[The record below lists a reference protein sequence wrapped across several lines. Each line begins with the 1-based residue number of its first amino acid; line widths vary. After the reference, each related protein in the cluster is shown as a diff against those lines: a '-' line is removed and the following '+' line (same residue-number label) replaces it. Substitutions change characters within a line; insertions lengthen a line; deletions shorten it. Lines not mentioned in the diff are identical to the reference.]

1 MNVFLKCI
9 SIVIILMF
17 VSSSIAQ
24 TDTTSSNPLKG
35 DEIELNMPLLF
46 ILLGGL
52 VIVLLFLYKMIKRPN
67 PHKDQLDKK

>member
-1 MNVFLKCI
+1 
-9 SIVIILMF
+9 MF

>member
-9 SIVIILMF
+9 SIVIMLMF